1 MMHDQLGPRILD
13 TILSFVLEVTEYN
26 PLNAS
31 PLVKQF
37 ISILHSKVIQ
47 MSSGGVPYLKL
58 VKFAKCASSAQA
70 IKYLKKIAIFVRE
83 RSEELK
89 ETSVLIR
96 EIIVEILSA
105 APNST
110 VYKEFFSFFR
120 EIFYYNKDMDEVDFD
135 LACDTLQTMNQLLKN
150 SFNLQDKE
158 FLAVKGLENLSINV

>member
-1 MMHDQLGPRILD
+1 
-13 TILSFVLEVTEYN
+13 
-26 PLNAS
+26 
-31 PLVKQF
+31 
-37 ISILHSKVIQ
+37 
-47 MSSGGVPYLKL
+47 LKL

-135 LACDTLQTMNQLLKN
+135 LACDTLQIMNQLLKN
-150 SFNLQDKE
+150 SFNLQAKE